1 MPKTDNP
8 HSIRLYN
15 SLMKHTDAATSEGIA
30 HKIPLSNSADA
41 EKKFVWA
48 QSICAALEL
57 NFDDE
62 TIKSIRMDCACG
74 PDAGKINSLKKLY
87 LSCRSIETFAEKAT
101 ALQQGYKMKYDGQSL
116 YLLYPQCYCSCVKK
130 INQLLSKTWCYC
142 TLGYTK
148 KMFEGILERPIDVE
162 LVDSVK
168 MGGEKCIIKIT

>member
-15 SLMKHTDAATSEGIA
+15 SLMKHADAATAEGIA

-41 EKKFVWA
+41 EKKLVWT

-57 NFDDE
+57 NFDDD

-74 PDAGKINSLKKLY
+74 PDAGKINRLKKLY
-87 LSCRSIETFAEKAT
+87 HSCGSIEAFAEKAT
-101 ALQQGYKMKYDGQSL
+101 ALQQGYEMKYDGQSL

-168 MGGEKCIIKIT
+168 MGGERCIIKIT